1 MFFEN
6 TELNDMQKEAAATLE
21 EVYTK
26 TIANKF
32 SFDKRQMI
40 KELQNAGIMALLTAP
55 QKLNANVI
63 NKYIEV
69 KARQMV

>member
-1 MFFEN
+1 
-6 TELNDMQKEAAATLE
+6 MQTAKANTLE
-21 EVYTK
+21 DIYTK

-32 SFDKRQMI
+32 AFDKRQMV

-69 KARQMV
+69 KSRQVL